1 MAYTYNVSHHYGEM
15 DMKKHFLVA
24 CAFVLTLIP
33 ALVSAQTYTK
43 NNGIISYDANMYDI
57 PMVSRLRILGTQV
70 MPYDNA
76 GAGLQMTGRS
86 AAGNAYNPTQAGD
99 CTQSPPIVIG
109 IFNNWTGAG
118 IGVPASNSLLFSV
131 APRNYN
137 EPEWT
142 CSGPGPV
149 LPYEFQFGA
158 TLGDGVVIPRQVM
171 VLDMTYTRWDGSEP
185 LDKAQSEA
193 PALFPHLNIFPFAYW
208 SVNGTSFQ
216 SLNVNVNGALTNDMR
231 RWPTGINYSRTG
243 HIAMAC
249 TATNSNCIALY
260 SHRPTYLVMS
270 RRNGAQGTLSYMTLV
285 ADTSG
290 TISDFNP
297 YHVRR
302 LMLAGTPSTV
312 LAAIQISNSAIDYW
326 GSP

>member
-1 MAYTYNVSHHYGEM
+1 
-15 DMKKHFLVA
+15 MKKCLLATCVYVVTIASVPVA
-24 CAFVLTLIP
+24 
-33 ALVSAQTYTK
+33 AQTYTK

-57 PMVSRLRILGTQV
+57 PMISRLRILGTQV

-99 CTQSPPIVIG
+99 CTQSPSIVIG

-131 APRNYN
+131 VPRNYN
-137 EPEWT
+137 EPGWT
-142 CSGPGPV
+142 CSGPGFV
-149 LPYEFQFGA
+149 LPYEFQFGV
-158 TLGDGVVIPRQVM
+158 TLGDGMVIPRQAM
-171 VLDMTYTRWDGSEP
+171 VLDMTYTRWDDSEP

-208 SVNGTSFQ
+208 SANGASFQ
-216 SLNVNVNGALTNDMR
+216 QLNVNVNGVLTNDMR
-231 RWPTGINYSRTG
+231 RWPPGINYFRTG
-243 HIAMAC
+243 HIVMAC
-249 TATNSNCIALY
+249 TAINSNCIALY

-270 RRNGAQGTLSYMTLV
+270 RRNGAQGSLSYMTLV

-290 TISDFNP
+290 MISDFNP

-302 LMLAGTPSTV
+302 LLLVGTPSTI
-312 LAAIQISNSAIDYW
+312 LAAIQISSSAINYW

>member
-1 MAYTYNVSHHYGEM
+1 
-15 DMKKHFLVA
+15 MKQHLLA
-24 CAFVLTLIP
+24 TCAFMAALVSIP
-33 ALVSAQTYTK
+33 ASAQTYTK
-43 NNGIISYDANMYDI
+43 NNGIISYDANRYGI
-57 PMVSRLRILGTQV
+57 PMISRLRILGTQV
-70 MPYDNA
+70 MPYDNV

-86 AAGNAYNPTQAGD
+86 TAGNVYNPTQAGD
-99 CTQSPPIVIG
+99 CAQNPSIVIG
-109 IFNNWTGAG
+109 ILNNWTGAG
-118 IGVPASNSLLFSV
+118 VGVPASNSLLFSV

-142 CSGPGPV
+142 CSGSGAV

-158 TLGDGVVIPRQVM
+158 TLGDGVVIPRQAM
-171 VLDMTYTRWDGSEP
+171 VLDMTYTRWDDSEP

-193 PALFPHLNIFPFAYW
+193 PAIFPHLNIFPFAYW
-208 SVNGTSFQ
+208 SANGTSFQ
-216 SLNVNVNGALTNDMR
+216 HLNINVNGVLTNDMR

-243 HIAMAC
+243 QIAMAC

-260 SHRPTYLVMS
+260 SHRPTYLVMG
-270 RRNGAQGTLSYMTLV
+270 RRNGAQGSLSYMSLV

-297 YHVRR
+297 YHIRR

-312 LAAIQISNSAIDYW
+312 LAAIQISISSISHW